1 MQSQYASARTLNPE
15 AGEHAISAHPGE
27 QAAAEAATRLS
38 WKEFPYYAKRYG
50 ERGWRFSLSDSG
62 WLQTLSE
69 LSLDAAK
76 SQVLWLANL
85 LAARGMPRFLMERHL
100 QHLHA
105 QLIVSVPERADG
117 YGFLL
122 GLSAYLKEIRESRIP
137 ADRFSALADAFE
149 SATANCSDKVRNMGV
164 VLVAA
169 VADDAAGAGQVLES
183 VRNWASDASRFGPE
197 WVSAVQATIEQAR
210 AGG

>member
-1 MQSQYASARTLNPE
+1 MQSPQHASARTLNPE
-15 AGEHAISAHPGE
+15 AGEHPISAHPGE
-27 QAAAEAATRLS
+27 QAAAQAATRLS

-69 LSLDAAK
+69 LSLEAAK

-85 LAARGMPRFLMERHL
+85 LAARGMPRFLLERHL

-105 QLIVSVPERADG
+105 QLLISVPAQAEG

-122 GLSAYLKEIRESRIP
+122 ALSGYLREIRVAHIP
-137 ADRFSALADAFE
+137 EERFTALANAFE
-149 SATANCSDKVRNMGV
+149 SATENCADKVRNMGV
-164 VLVAA
+164 VIVAA
-169 VADDAAGAGQVLES
+169 VADDAAGAGGVLES
-183 VRNWASDASRFGPE
+183 VKSWATEGFSAE
-197 WVSAVQATIEQAR
+197 WVSAVQATIERAR
-210 AGG
+210 TPA

>member
-1 MQSQYASARTLNPE
+1 MQSQHTSARTLNPE
-15 AGEHAISAHPGE
+15 AGEHAISSHPGE

-62 WLQTLSE
+62 WLRTLSE

-85 LAARGMPRFLMERHL
+85 LAARGMSRFLMERHL

-105 QLIVSVPERADG
+105 QLLVTVPERSEN
-117 YGFLL
+117 YRFLL
-122 GLSAYLKEIRESRIP
+122 DLSAYLKGLRVVHVSE
-137 ADRFSALADAFE
+137 DRFTLLASEFE
-149 SATANCSDKVRNMGV
+149 AAPTAYCRV
-164 VLVAA
+164 
-169 VADDAAGAGQVLES
+169 
-183 VRNWASDASRFGPE
+183 
-197 WVSAVQATIEQAR
+197 
-210 AGG
+210 